1 MFPTDNIN
9 IEVSGDTALVR
20 WLPVADIAEPEWP
33 RLSALLPAAERA
45 RAERFHFRRDWESYT
60 AAHALLRG
68 TLSLLASAAGLSV
81 APADWRFSI
90 GDHGKP
96 EPVLPEGAPPFR
108 VNLSHTRGLAAVAVA
123 LDREIGVDVEW
134 LDRTN
139 LTIDLA
145 DRFFAPAE
153 CAQLVGL
160 DAAAEKE
167 ALFAFWTLKEA
178 YIKAVGMG
186 LALPLGAF
194 AYTLDPLS
202 IAFDERIQDDPAS
215 WYFQRLRPTEG
226 HVLALALR
234 HEAPARA
241 TLDAAPADFAALM
254 RLAG

>member
-1 MFPTDNIN
+1 MSP
-9 IEVSGDTALVR
+9 DTALVR
-20 WLPVADIAEPEWP
+20 WLPVASIAEADWP
-33 RLSALLPAAERA
+33 RLLALLPAEEQA

-68 TLSLLASAAGLSV
+68 TLSLLAAEAGLRV
-81 APADWRFSI
+81 APAEWRFSI

-96 EPVLPEGAPPFR
+96 EPVLPAGSPPFR

-139 LTIDLA
+139 LTVDLA

-153 CAQLVGL
+153 CAQLAGL
-160 DAAAEKE
+160 DAEAEKD

-202 IAFDERIQDDPAS
+202 IAFDERIQDDPQR
-215 WYFQRLRPTEG
+215 WFFRRLRPTQG
-226 HVLALALR
+226 HVLGLALR
-234 HEAPARA
+234 HEAPERA
-241 TLDAAPADFAALM
+241 MLDAAPAGLATLLG
-254 RLAG
+254 LAG

>member
-1 MFPTDNIN
+1 MSPDS
-9 IEVSGDTALVR
+9 VLVR
-20 WLPVADIAEPEWP
+20 WLPVSAIAEADWP
-33 RLSALLPAAERA
+33 VLSALLPEEEQARA
-45 RAERFHFRRDWESYT
+45 RRFHFRRDWESYT

-68 TLSLLASAAGLSV
+68 TLSLLAAGAGLSV

-90 GDHGKP
+90 GAHGKP
-96 EPVLPEGAPPFR
+96 EPILPEGAPPFR

-123 LDREIGVDVEW
+123 LDREVGVDVEW

-160 DAAAEKE
+160 SPEAEKD

-202 IAFDERIQDDPAS
+202 IAFDARIQDEPAH
-215 WYFQRLRPTEG
+215 WFFRRLRPTEG
-226 HVLALALR
+226 HVLGLALR
-234 HEAPARA
+234 HEAPERA
-241 TLDAAPADFAALM
+241 TLDAVPAELAALL

>member
-1 MFPTDNIN
+1 MTP
-9 IEVSGDTALVR
+9 DTALVR
-20 WLPVADIAEPEWP
+20 WLPVAGIAEADWP
-33 RLSALLPAAERA
+33 RLSALLPAEERERA
-45 RAERFHFRRDWESYT
+45 QRFHFRRDWESYT

-68 TLSLLASAAGLSV
+68 TLTLLAEDAGLRI
-81 APADWRFSI
+81 APPDWRFSV
-90 GDHGKP
+90 GGHGKP
-96 EPVLPEGAPPFR
+96 EPVLPAGCPPFR

-123 LDREIGVDVEW
+123 LDRDVGVDVEW

-139 LTIDLA
+139 LTADLA

-160 DAAAEKE
+160 SPEAEKE

-202 IAFDERIQDDPAS
+202 IAFDGRIRDEPAH
-215 WYFQRLRPTEG
+215 WFFRRLRLTGG
-226 HVLALALR
+226 HVLGLALR
-234 HEAPARA
+234 HEAPDRVA
-241 TLDAAPADFAALM
+241 LDAAPADLSALLW
-254 RLAG
+254 LAG

>member
-1 MFPTDNIN
+1 MPPDS
-9 IEVSGDTALVR
+9 VLVR
-20 WLPVADIAEPEWP
+20 WLPVAGIAEADWLA
-33 RLSALLPAAERA
+33 LSALLPEEEQARA
-45 RAERFHFRRDWESYT
+45 RRFHFRRDWESYT

-68 TLSLLASAAGLSV
+68 TLTLLAMEAGHPV
-81 APADWRFSI
+81 APLDWRFSV

-96 EPVLPEGAPPFR
+96 EPVLPPGVPPFR

-123 LDREIGVDVEW
+123 LDRAVGVDVEW

-160 DAAAEKE
+160 RAEAEKD

-202 IAFDERIQDDPAS
+202 IVFDARIQDEPAH
-215 WYFQRLRPTEG
+215 WFFRRLRPTEG
-226 HVLALALR
+226 HVLGLALR
-234 HEAPARA
+234 HEAPERA
-241 TLDAAPADFAALM
+241 TLDAAPADLSAL
-254 RLAG
+254 LELVG

>member
-1 MFPTDNIN
+1 MSPDS
-9 IEVSGDTALVR
+9 VLVR
-20 WLPVADIAEPEWP
+20 WLPVSAIAEADWP
-33 RLSALLPAAERA
+33 ALSALLPEEEQARA
-45 RAERFHFRRDWESYT
+45 RRFHFRRDWESYT

-68 TLSLLASAAGLSV
+68 TLSLLAAAAGHPV
-81 APADWRFSI
+81 APPDWRFSV

-96 EPVLPEGAPPFR
+96 EPILPEGAPPFR

-123 LDREIGVDVEW
+123 LDREVGVDVEW

-153 CAQLVGL
+153 CEQLVGL
-160 DAAAEKE
+160 DPEAEKD

-202 IAFDERIQDDPAS
+202 IAFDARIQDEPAH
-215 WYFQRLRPTEG
+215 WFFRRLRPTEG
-226 HVLALALR
+226 HVLGLALR
-234 HEAPARA
+234 HEAPERA
-241 TLDAAPADFAALM
+241 TLDAAPAELAALL

>member
-1 MFPTDNIN
+1 MTP
-9 IEVSGDTALVR
+9 DTALVR
-20 WLPVADIAEPEWP
+20 WLPVSEIAEADWLA
-33 RLSALLPAAERA
+33 LSALLPAEEQARA
-45 RAERFHFRRDWESYT
+45 RRFHFRRDWESYT

-68 TLSLLASAAGLSV
+68 TLTRLAIESGQPV
-81 APADWRFSI
+81 APPDWRFSV

-96 EPVLPEGAPPFR
+96 EPVVPPGLPPFR
-108 VNLSHTRGLAAVAVA
+108 VNLSHTRGFAAVAVA
-123 LDREIGVDVEW
+123 LGREVGVDVEW

-139 LTIDLA
+139 LTADLA
-145 DRFFAPAE
+145 GRFFAPAE
-153 CAQLVGL
+153 CAQLAGL
-160 DAAAEKE
+160 SPEAEKQ

-202 IAFDERIQDDPAS
+202 IAFDERIPDDPKN
-215 WYFQRLRPTEG
+215 WFFRRLRPTGG

-234 HEAPARA
+234 HEAPERA
-241 TLDAAPADFAALM
+241 TLDAAPAELAALL

>member
-1 MFPTDNIN
+1 MSPDS
-9 IEVSGDTALVR
+9 VLVR
-20 WLPVADIAEPEWP
+20 WLPVSAIAEADWP
-33 RLSALLPAAERA
+33 VLSALLPAAEQA
-45 RAERFHFRRDWESYT
+45 RAQRFHFRRDWESYT

-68 TLSLLASAAGLSV
+68 TLSLLAAGAGLSV

-90 GDHGKP
+90 GAHGKP
-96 EPVLPEGAPPFR
+96 EPILPEGAPPFR

-123 LDREIGVDVEW
+123 LDREVGVDVEW

-160 DAAAEKE
+160 SPEAEKD

-202 IAFDERIQDDPAS
+202 IAFDARIQDEPAH
-215 WYFQRLRPTEG
+215 WFFRRLRPTEG
-226 HVLALALR
+226 HVLGLALR
-234 HEAPARA
+234 HEAPERA
-241 TLDAAPADFAALM
+241 TLDAVPAELAALL